1 VLGLAVAEGALDAAG
16 ATKASQL
23 DELFQSELWG
33 VEWESQERRE
43 RVAADIAL
51 AARYLELS
59 K

>member
-1 VLGLAVAEGALDAAG
+1 
-16 ATKASQL
+16 L

-51 AARYLELS
+51 AARSLELS